1 MSLNGL
7 EATEVIEAYQS
18 ALVEGGGWFVDDSA
32 YQNAYN
38 ELTKLYAGSY

>member
-18 ALVEGGGWFVDDSA
+18 ALVEGGGWFADDRA
-32 YQNAYN
+32 YQNANN
-38 ELTKLYAGSY
+38 ELMTMYAGSC